1 MGWLSDL
8 VARFGGGA
16 ADDDTPVPERPLNM
30 DIRGPQITELRDAI
44 EALWH
49 AMEADS
55 ARMDNPGW
63 RGRARDYS
71 YALGGVRE
79 LLRNPTRDGLYEV
92 LSTVRPLY
100 RGPVPAGYEALA
112 GLNERLLA
120 ALVPLRQPLDGE

>member
-8 VARFGGGA
+8 VARFGGNA
-16 ADDDTPVPERPLNM
+16 IDEDAPIPERPLNVE
-30 DIRGPQITELRDAI
+30 IRGPQLAELCDAI
-44 EALWH
+44 EGLQR
-49 AMEADS
+49 AMESDS

-92 LSTVRPLY
+92 LGSVRPLY

-120 ALVPLRQPLDGE
+120 ALAPLRQPLDGE

>member
-8 VARFGGGA
+8 VARFGGG
-16 ADDDTPVPERPLNM
+16 DDDTPVADRPLNM
-30 DIRGPQITELRDAI
+30 DVRSAQLTELRETLEEI
-44 EALWH
+44 LHEMH
-49 AMEADS
+49 SQTNRME
-55 ARMDNPGW
+55 NPGW

-79 LLRNPTRDGLYEV
+79 VLEKPTRDGLYDV
-92 LSTVRPLY
+92 LGSVRPLY

-120 ALVPLRQPLDGE
+120 ALAALRQAAPGE

>member
-8 VARFGGGA
+8 VARFGGRA
-16 ADDDTPVPERPLNM
+16 VEDETPIPERPLNM
-30 DIRGPQITELRDAI
+30 EVRGPQLAELCDAV
-44 EALWH
+44 EALQH
-49 AMEADS
+49 AMENDT

-71 YALGGVRE
+71 YALGGIRE
-79 LLRNPTRDGLYEV
+79 LLAKPTRAGLYEV
-92 LSTVRPLY
+92 LSSVRPLY

-120 ALVPLRQPLDGE
+120 ALAPLRQPIDGE

>member
-16 ADDDTPVPERPLNM
+16 DEDDTPVPERPLNM
-30 DIRGPQITELRDAI
+30 DIRGPQITELRDAV

-55 ARMDNPGW
+55 VRMDNPGW

-71 YALGGVRE
+71 YALGGIRE
-79 LLRNPTRDGLYEV
+79 LLQNPTRDGLYEV
-92 LSTVRPLY
+92 LGTVRPLY

-112 GLNERLLA
+112 GLNERLLS
-120 ALVPLRQPLDGE
+120 ALVPLQQPVDGE

>member
-8 VARFGGGA
+8 IARFGGG
-16 ADDDTPVPERPLNM
+16 DDDTPVADRPLNM
-30 DIRGPQITELRDAI
+30 DVRGAQLTELRTTL
-44 EALWH
+44 EEMVQ
-49 AMEADS
+49 AMQS
-55 ARMDNPGW
+55 QTARMDNPGW

-79 LLRNPTRDGLYEV
+79 VLEKPTRDGLYDV
-92 LSTVRPLY
+92 LGSVRPLY

-120 ALVPLRQPLDGE
+120 ALAALRQTAPGE

>member
-1 MGWLSDL
+1 M
-8 VARFGGGA
+8 
-16 ADDDTPVPERPLNM
+16 E
-30 DIRGPQITELRDAI
+30 IRGPQITELRDAI

-55 ARMDNPGW
+55 VRMDNPGW

-79 LLRNPTRDGLYEV
+79 LLQNPTRDGLYEV
-92 LSTVRPLY
+92 LGTVRPLY

-120 ALVPLRQPLDGE
+120 ALVPLQRPLDGE

>member
-8 VARFGGGA
+8 VARFGGRTV
-16 ADDDTPVPERPLNM
+16 DDERPLPERPLNM
-30 DIRGPQITELRDAI
+30 EVRGPQLAELRDTV
-44 EALWH
+44 EALQH
-49 AMEADS
+49 AMESDT

-79 LLRNPTRDGLYEV
+79 LLGKPTRDGLYEV
-92 LSTVRPLY
+92 LGSVRPLY
-100 RGPVPAGYEALA
+100 RGPVPEGYEALA

-120 ALVPLRQPLDGE
+120 ALAPLRQPIDGE

>member
-8 VARFGGGA
+8 VARFGGNA
-16 ADDDTPVPERPLNM
+16 VDEDAPIPERPLNM
-30 DIRGPQITELRDAI
+30 ETRGPQLTELRDAI
-44 EALWH
+44 EELQR
-49 AMEADS
+49 AMESDS

-92 LSTVRPLY
+92 LGSVRPLY

-120 ALVPLRQPLDGE
+120 ALAPLRQPLDGE